1 MRSPN
6 QTYSCSY
13 AAIFLTS
20 PPLRRSSPTKKLSGS
35 IGNTT
40 LHSLPGLYL
49 LAISNA
55 PSMLSA
61 TNATLNLAALLLT
74 SMAIFIIRFFFRI
87 DPLNA
92 WCELS
97 LEDLSGRCPR
107 TRVGLLTNP
116 EGKGTD
122 SSWLTWTPSSP
133 HFTSWSTIFASLIE
147 PYEADPV
154 LMPPSVVV
162 RSSPSLSSLGGR
174 GSPARGT
181 STATPRH
188 ICEQHSLPF
197 QTVPSSTGSCDS
209 MLRTSRRSL

>member
-87 DPLNA
+87 DPL
-92 WCELS
+92 
-97 LEDLSGRCPR
+97 
-107 TRVGLLTNP
+107 
-116 EGKGTD
+116 
-122 SSWLTWTPSSP
+122 
-133 HFTSWSTIFASLIE
+133 
-147 PYEADPV
+147 
-154 LMPPSVVV
+154 
-162 RSSPSLSSLGGR
+162 R
-174 GSPARGT
+174 GSVWLGVKQVR
-181 STATPRH
+181 
-188 ICEQHSLPF
+188 LPDGYPF
-197 QTVPSSTGSCDS
+197 VGHVAIFSG
-209 MLRTSRRSL
+209 

>member
-61 TNATLNLAALLLT
+61 SNATLNLVAPLLT
-74 SMAIFIIRFFFRI
+74 SIEIFIMLLVFRIYPSRSSVWLGMKQARLPDGYLFVGHVAIFRSEYRANFR
-87 DPLNA
+87 
-92 WCELS
+92 
-97 LEDLSGRCPR
+97 
-107 TRVGLLTNP
+107 
-116 EGKGTD
+116 
-122 SSWLTWTPSSP
+122 
-133 HFTSWSTIFASLIE
+133 
-147 PYEADPV
+147 
-154 LMPPSVVV
+154 
-162 RSSPSLSSLGGR
+162 
-174 GSPARGT
+174 
-181 STATPRH
+181 
-188 ICEQHSLPF
+188 
-197 QTVPSSTGSCDS
+197 
-209 MLRTSRRSL
+209 